1 MQITWQQEGN
11 SIEVGSASN
20 YFDQADPCTQAW
32 ESGNKWEN
40 ELTLTYY
47 HDCQTNIWP
56 YRDTK
61 VCWAFVGKLIK
72 PCKLWQQLRTWKCL
86 YHPPKDS
93 IAYVYTHIHT
103 QTHTFSL
110 SFSHTDSVSFT
121 DHQAKTLR
129 SWGFPVLALVNGD
142 AFLLRSLPSCLVH
155 GAQPSLEAHFL
166 PQLLPPC
173 LPTLAS
179 PCCDHKQEYICIQMN
194 RNIVVYNF
202 ISLHTYINQ
211 NYEH

>member
-32 ESGNKWEN
+32 ESGNKWES

-110 SFSHTDSVSFT
+110 SLSLSQIQSPSQTIKLKHSAHGDFLYLLSSMAMLSSS
-121 DHQAKTLR
+121 AR
-129 SWGFPVLALVNGD
+129 SPLALSMVLSPPWRLISFPNCS
-142 AFLLRSLPSCLVH
+142 LLVCPPL
-155 GAQPSLEAHFL
+155 
-166 PQLLPPC
+166 LLPVVI
-173 LPTLAS
+173 T
-179 PCCDHKQEYICIQMN
+179 N
-194 RNIVVYNF
+194 RNISVF
-202 ISLHTYINQ
+202 KWTEIL
-211 NYEH
+211 